1 MATAR
6 KPNSRRKA
14 DEQSQEL
21 LLELTTW
28 ASTSKVTNDP
38 YVKALALALETGED
52 IESIAEI
59 NPLDY
64 LPHPEFTA
72 GAQRLKI
79 NNILTIIRNVL
90 VFAPVALTWLA
101 VSFATTAFAE
111 YTKANA
117 DAVVNFLE
125 FWQDGYGV
133 LDKKWTIGHVGLLDF
148 YLIAVVIALTLI
160 TALMTTRHQQ
170 EQKTYVARLDDKRL
184 ELGLKLHSYLYS
196 QRKVTPETVNARVAA
211 SVKNLQSSS
220 KSMAQA
226 SKDLRKDIN
235 SIPTNKQ
242 VLAELKKLNK
252 F

>member
-21 LLELTTW
+21 LLELTSW

-38 YVKALALALETGED
+38 YVKALAHALETGED

-72 GAQRLKI
+72 GARRLKI

-148 YLIAVVIALTLI
+148 YLIAVVIVLTLI

-235 SIPTNKQ
+235 SIPSNKQ
-242 VLAELKKLNK
+242 VLAEIKKMNK

>member
-6 KPNSRRKA
+6 KPASRRKA
-14 DEQSQEL
+14 DQVGEEL
-21 LLELTTW
+21 LTELNSW
-28 ASTSKVTNDP
+28 ASISRVTNDP
-38 YVKALALALETGED
+38 YVRALAKALETNED
-52 IESIAEI
+52 IEAIAEI

-72 GAQRLKI
+72 GARRLKI

-101 VSFATTAFAE
+101 VSKATTAFAE

-125 FWQDGYGV
+125 FWQDGYGI
-133 LDKKWTIGHVGLLDF
+133 LASEWTIGHVGLLDF
-148 YLIAVVIALTLI
+148 YLIAIVIALTLI
-160 TALMTTRHQQ
+160 TALMTNRHQR
-170 EQKTYVARLDDKRL
+170 EQRTHVAKLDDARI
-184 ELGLKLHSYLYS
+184 ELGLKLYAYLHS

-211 SVKNLQSSS
+211 AVKNLQTTS
-220 KSMAQA
+220 KSMSQA

-235 SIPTNKQ
+235 SIPSNKQ
-242 VLAELKKLNK
+242 VLAEIKKLNK

>member
-6 KPNSRRKA
+6 KPASRRKA
-14 DEQSQEL
+14 DQVGEEL
-21 LLELTTW
+21 LLELNSW

-38 YVKALALALETGED
+38 YVKALAHSLETNED
-52 IESIAEI
+52 IEAIAEI

-101 VSFATTAFAE
+101 VSKATTAFAE
-111 YTKANA
+111 YTKQNA
-117 DAVVNFLE
+117 DSVVNFLE

-133 LDKKWTIGHVGLLDF
+133 LGSEWTIGHVGLLDF
-148 YLIAVVIALTLI
+148 YLIAAVIVLTLI
-160 TALMTTRHQQ
+160 TALMTNRHQQ
-170 EQKTYVARLDDKRL
+170 EQRTHVARLDDKRI

-211 SVKNLQSSS
+211 SVKNLQVTS
-220 KSMAQA
+220 KSMSQA

-235 SIPTNKQ
+235 SIPSNKQ
-242 VLAELKKLNK
+242 LLAELKKLNK

>member
-6 KPNSRRKA
+6 KPASRRKA
-14 DEQSQEL
+14 DQVGEEL
-21 LLELTTW
+21 LTELNSW
-28 ASTSKVTNDP
+28 ASTSRVTNDP
-38 YVKALALALETGED
+38 YVRALVKALETNED

-72 GAQRLKI
+72 GARRLKI

-101 VSFATTAFAE
+101 VSKATTAFAE

-125 FWQDGYGV
+125 FWQDGYGI
-133 LDKKWTIGHVGLLDF
+133 LGSEWTIGHVGLLDF
-148 YLIAVVIALTLI
+148 YLIAIVIALTLI
-160 TALMTTRHQQ
+160 TALMTNRHQR
-170 EQKTYVARLDDKRL
+170 EQRTHVAKLDDARI
-184 ELGLKLHSYLYS
+184 ELGLKLHAYLYS
-196 QRKVTPETVNARVAA
+196 QRKVTPETINARVAA
-211 SVKNLQSSS
+211 SVKNLQATS
-220 KSMAQA
+220 KSMSQA
-226 SKDLRKDIN
+226 SKELRKDIN
-235 SIPTNKQ
+235 SIPSNKQ
-242 VLAELKKLNK
+242 VLAEIKKLNK

>member
-6 KPNSRRKA
+6 KPTSRRKA

-21 LLELTTW
+21 LLELNSW
-28 ASTSKVTNDP
+28 ASISKVTNDP
-38 YVKALALALETGED
+38 YVNALANALETGED

-72 GAQRLKI
+72 GARRLKI

-125 FWQDGYGV
+125 FWQDGYGI

-160 TALMTTRHQQ
+160 TALMTDRHQR
-170 EQKTYVARLDDKRL
+170 EQRTHVAKLEDKRL
-184 ELGLKLHSYLYS
+184 VLGLKLHSYLYS

-211 SVKNLQSSS
+211 SVKNLHASS

-235 SIPTNKQ
+235 SIPSNKQ

>member
-6 KPNSRRKA
+6 KPTSRRKA

-21 LLELTTW
+21 LLELTSW
-28 ASTSKVTNDP
+28 ASTGKVTNDP
-38 YVKALALALETGED
+38 YVRALTHALETGED

-72 GAQRLKI
+72 GARRLKI

-148 YLIAVVIALTLI
+148 YLIAVVIVLTLI

-170 EQKTYVARLDDKRL
+170 EQKTYVARLDDKRT
-184 ELGLKLHSYLYS
+184 ELGLKLHSYLYT

-211 SVKNLQSSS
+211 SVKNLQTSS

-235 SIPTNKQ
+235 SIPSNKQ
-242 VLAELKKLNK
+242 VIAEIKKMNK

>member
-1 MATAR
+1 MANAR
-6 KPNSRRKA
+6 KPTSRRKA

-21 LLELTTW
+21 LLELTSW
-28 ASTSKVTNDP
+28 ASTSKVSNDP
-38 YVKALALALETGED
+38 YVKALSNALETGED

-72 GAQRLKI
+72 GARRLKL

-101 VSFATTAFAE
+101 VSKATTAFAE
-111 YTKANA
+111 YTKANQ

-133 LDKKWTIGHVGLLDF
+133 LGSEWTIGHVGLLDF

-160 TALMTTRHQQ
+160 TALMTDRHQR
-170 EQKTYVARLDDKRL
+170 EQRTHVAKLEDKRL
-184 ELGLKLHSYLYS
+184 VLGLKLHSYLYS

-211 SVKNLQSSS
+211 SVKNLQTTS

-226 SKDLRKDIN
+226 SKDLRKDVN
-235 SIPTNKQ
+235 SIPSNKQ
-242 VLAELKKLNK
+242 ILAELKRLNK

>member
-6 KPNSRRKA
+6 KPTSRRKA

-21 LLELTTW
+21 LLELNSW

-38 YVKALALALETGED
+38 YVKVLARALETGED

-72 GAQRLKI
+72 GARRLKL
-79 NNILTIIRNVL
+79 NNLLTIIRNVL

-148 YLIAVVIALTLI
+148 YLIAVVIVLTLI

-170 EQKTYVARLDDKRL
+170 EQKIYVARLDEKRL

-211 SVKNLQSSS
+211 SVKNLQTSS

-235 SIPTNKQ
+235 SIPSNKQ
-242 VLAELKKLNK
+242 VLAEIKKMNK

>member
-6 KPNSRRKA
+6 KPTSRRKA

-21 LLELTTW
+21 LLELNSW
-28 ASTSKVTNDP
+28 ASISKVTNDP
-38 YVKALALALETGED
+38 YVNALANALETGED

-72 GAQRLKI
+72 GARRLKI
-79 NNILTIIRNVL
+79 NNFLTIIRNVL

-125 FWQDGYGV
+125 FWQDGYGI

-160 TALMTTRHQQ
+160 TALMTDRHQR
-170 EQKTYVARLDDKRL
+170 EQRTHVAKLEDKRL
-184 ELGLKLHSYLYS
+184 VLGLKLHSYLYS

-211 SVKNLQSSS
+211 SVKNLHASS

-235 SIPTNKQ
+235 SIPSNKQ

>member
-6 KPNSRRKA
+6 KPTSRRKA

-21 LLELTTW
+21 LHELNSW

-38 YVKALALALETGED
+38 YVKALAHALETGED

-72 GAQRLKI
+72 GARRLKL
-79 NNILTIIRNVL
+79 NNLLTIIRNVL

-101 VSFATTAFAE
+101 VSFATTAFSE

-133 LDKKWTIGHVGLLDF
+133 LDPKWTIGHVGLLDF
-148 YLIAVVIALTLI
+148 YLIAVVIVLTLI

-170 EQKTYVARLDDKRL
+170 EQKTYVARLDEKRL

-211 SVKNLQSSS
+211 SVKNLQTSS

-235 SIPTNKQ
+235 SIPSNKQ
-242 VLAELKKLNK
+242 VLAEVKKLNK
-252 F
+252 S

>member
-1 MATAR
+1 MATVR
-6 KPNSRRKA
+6 KTASRRKA
-14 DEQSQEL
+14 DQVGEEL
-21 LLELTTW
+21 LTELNSW
-28 ASTSKVTNDP
+28 ASTSRVTNDP
-38 YVKALALALETGED
+38 YVRALAKALETNED
-52 IESIAEI
+52 IEAIAEI

-72 GAQRLKI
+72 GARRLKI

-101 VSFATTAFAE
+101 VSKATTAFAE

-125 FWQDGYGV
+125 FWQDGYGI
-133 LDKKWTIGHVGLLDF
+133 LAKEWTIGHVGLLDF
-148 YLIAVVIALTLI
+148 YLIAIVIALTLT
-160 TALMTTRHQQ
+160 TALMTNRHQR
-170 EQKTYVARLDDKRL
+170 EQRTQVARLDDARI
-184 ELGLKLHSYLYS
+184 ELGLKLHAYLYS

-211 SVKNLQSSS
+211 AVKNLQTTS
-220 KSMAQA
+220 KSMSQA

-235 SIPTNKQ
+235 SIPSNKQ
-242 VLAELKKLNK
+242 VLAEIKKLNK

>member
-1 MATAR
+1 MATPR
-6 KPNSRRKA
+6 KSSSRRKVDLA
-14 DEQSQEL
+14 GEEL
-21 LLELTTW
+21 LFQLNTW
-28 ASTSKVTNDP
+28 ATSNRVTNDP
-38 YVKALALALETGED
+38 YVRALAKALDTGED
-52 IESIAEI
+52 IEALAEI

-72 GAQRLKI
+72 GVRRLKI

-111 YTKANA
+111 FTKANA

-148 YLIAVVIALTLI
+148 YLIAIVIVLTLI

-170 EQKTYVARLDDKRL
+170 EQKTYVARLDEERL

-196 QRKVTPETVNARVAA
+196 QREVTPETVNARIAA
-211 SVKNLQSSS
+211 AVKNLQVTS
-220 KSMAQA
+220 KSMAQT

-235 SIPTNKQ
+235 SIPSNKQ
-242 VLAELKKLNK
+242 VLAEIKKINK

>member
-1 MATAR
+1 MATVR

-21 LLELTTW
+21 LLELTAW

-38 YVKALALALETGED
+38 YVKALAHALETGED

-72 GAQRLKI
+72 GARRLKL

-148 YLIAVVIALTLI
+148 YLIAVVIVLTLI

-211 SVKNLQSSS
+211 SVKNLQTSS

-235 SIPTNKQ
+235 SIPSNKQ
-242 VLAELKKLNK
+242 VLAEIKKMNK

>member
-21 LLELTTW
+21 LLELTSW

-38 YVKALALALETGED
+38 YVKALAHALETGED

-72 GAQRLKI
+72 GARRLKI

-148 YLIAVVIALTLI
+148 YLIAVVIVLTLI

-211 SVKNLQSSS
+211 SVKNLQTSS

-235 SIPTNKQ
+235 SIPSNKQ
-242 VLAELKKLNK
+242 VLAEIKKMNK

>member
-1 MATAR
+1 MASAR
-6 KPNSRRKA
+6 KPASRRKA
-14 DEQSQEL
+14 DELSQEL
-21 LLELTTW
+21 LLELNSW

-38 YVKALALALETGED
+38 YVKALAHALETGEE
-52 IESIAEI
+52 IEAIAEI

-72 GAQRLKI
+72 GARRLKI

-101 VSFATTAFAE
+101 VSKATTAFAE
-111 YTKANA
+111 FTKANS

-125 FWQDGYGV
+125 FWQDGYGI
-133 LDKKWTIGHVGLLDF
+133 LAKEWTIGHVGLLDF
-148 YLIAVVIALTLI
+148 YLIAIVIMLTLT
-160 TALMTTRHQQ
+160 TALMTNRHQR
-170 EQKTYVARLDDKRL
+170 EQRTHVAKLDEKRI
-184 ELGLKLHSYLYS
+184 ELGLKLHAFLYS

-211 SVKNLQSSS
+211 SVKNLQASS

-235 SIPTNKQ
+235 SIPSNKQ
-242 VLAELKKLNK
+242 VMAELKKLNK

>member
-6 KPNSRRKA
+6 KPTSRRKA

-21 LLELTTW
+21 LLELTSW
-28 ASTSKVTNDP
+28 ASTNKVSNDP
-38 YVKALALALETGED
+38 YVKALSNALETGED

-72 GAQRLKI
+72 GARRLKL

-101 VSFATTAFAE
+101 VSKATTAFAE
-111 YTKANA
+111 YTKANQ

-133 LDKKWTIGHVGLLDF
+133 LGSEWTIGHVGLLDF
-148 YLIAVVIALTLI
+148 YLIAVVIVLTLI
-160 TALMTTRHQQ
+160 TALMTDRHQR
-170 EQKTYVARLDDKRL
+170 EQRTHVAKLEDKRL
-184 ELGLKLHSYLYS
+184 VLGLKLHSYLYS

-211 SVKNLQSSS
+211 SVKNLQTTS

-235 SIPTNKQ
+235 SIPSNKQ
-242 VLAELKKLNK
+242 ILAELKRLNK